1 MATFYTTDHEWIDF
15 QGTVAYTGICLFKL
29 TGFKEI
35 HGISFKSSEGFLKKG
50 DLIATIKYNDYQIEA
65 RMPVDGKIV
74 EINDVLPAG
83 NLNSLLQNAE
93 ASAWLAKII
102 PAQPYERKGLLLP
115 QQYQMNGKSKH
126 AKQ

>member
-1 MATFYTTDHEWIDF
+1 MAIFYTTDHEWIDF
-15 QGTVAYTGICLFKL
+15 QGTVAYTGVCLFKL

-35 HGISFKSSEGFLKKG
+35 HGISFKTSDGFLKKG
-50 DLIATIKYNDYQIEA
+50 DLIAIIKYNDYQIEA

-74 EINDVLPAG
+74 ELNDALPAG

-93 ASAWLAKII
+93 TSAWLAKII
-102 PAQPYERKGLLLP
+102 PAQPYERKDLLLP